1 MLAAPLIAGNDVR
14 KMSGTSKDILTNKEV
29 IAVDQDEARI
39 EGFLYKTIDSIEVY
53 VKPLSENN
61 WSICFLNRSAETKNI
76 NFNCQD
82 EVISDTIFNRS
93 LDAKKVNYQLRN
105 LWKNVNV
112 GNTKDPFKK
121 QIDSHNVV
129 MLKLSEK

>member
-1 MLAAPLIAGNDVR
+1 LIAGNDVR

-93 LDAKKVNYQLRN
+93 LDA
-105 LWKNVNV
+105 
-112 GNTKDPFKK
+112 
-121 QIDSHNVV
+121 
-129 MLKLSEK
+129 